1 MLMGEWRAIF
11 PLSFFGAG
19 TTVNFRGG
27 YNLLLDG
34 RPDNRLEEVSL
45 PEVLYLP
52 LKGDRFSFTRILV
65 ADGQKMRAGEP
76 VAEDPDHFGA
86 PLLSPCSGTA
96 DPTSVEGH
104 IVLRDLSRDPLIST
118 KQVDKERN
126 SAAGTDPGKSL
137 LRLGAWE
144 YLYDAW
150 TGRAPDPASIP
161 QAVIVSTV
169 RYEPFLAR
177 GDVLLRDRLEEFIAG
192 IRSLQSLYG
201 STKVYVVLP
210 KLKAGLTRQI
220 KQLCRDLDR
229 VSVVEIPIRYPY
241 DQFRLLAQRMGLK
254 PTKGVIWAFRVEG
267 VLAVGGAMNSGRPCI
282 ERVVSI
288 SGSGASRPIHLKL
301 TAGYPI
307 EQLMKEYRQEDC
319 IAIEGGL
326 FTGRI
331 LPAELKGLRPECGG
345 ITMIRR
351 HTKYSVSERIQSV
364 FDRRSYFPC
373 FVSSLCRPFPDQPT
387 NAVGGYSRPCV
398 SCGFCREVCPAG
410 IVPYHLNRLLERGRV
425 EDAKAHRV
433 DLCVGCGLC
442 SFVCPSK
449 IELSARFR
457 QAHQQIL
464 PSASLGARG
473 AV

>member
-1 MLMGEWRAIF
+1 M
-11 PLSFFGAG
+11 
-19 TTVNFRGG
+19 NYRGG

-34 RPDNRLEEVSL
+34 RPDNRIEELAL
-45 PEVLYLP
+45 PEILYLP
-52 LKGDRFSFTRILV
+52 LKGDRFSFTKILV
-65 ADGQKMRAGEP
+65 SNGQKVRAGEP
-76 VAEDPDHFGA
+76 VAEDPDYFDI

-96 DPTSVEGH
+96 DLTSVEGH
-104 IVLRDLSRDPLIST
+104 IVLRNLLRDSQIGT
-118 KQVDKERN
+118 DQADKEKN
-126 SAAGTDPGKSL
+126 LTDGVDSRKLL

-144 YLYDAW
+144 YVYDAW
-150 TGRAPDPASIP
+150 TGRLPDPASVP

-177 GDVLLRDRLEEFIAG
+177 GDILLHNRLEEFIAS

-210 KLKAGLTRQI
+210 RVKSKLTRQI

-229 VSVVEIPIRYPY
+229 VTVVEIPIRYPY
-241 DQFRLLAQRMGLK
+241 DQFRLLAQRIGLK
-254 PTKGVIWAFRVEG
+254 PSKGVIWALRVEG
-267 VLAVGGAMNSGRPCI
+267 VLAVGGALNLSRPCV

-288 SGSGASRPIHLKL
+288 SGSGASRPLHLKL

-307 EQLMKEYRQEDC
+307 ERLMKEYRQEDC

-331 LPAELKGLRPECGG
+331 LPTDLKGLRSECGG
-345 ITMIRR
+345 ITMIRK
-351 HTKYSVSERIQSV
+351 HTALSVSEKIKSV

-387 NAVGGYSRPCV
+387 NAVGGYSRPCI

-410 IVPYHLNRLLERGRV
+410 IVPYHLHRLIERDRS
-425 EDAKAHRV
+425 EDIKAHRI

-442 SFVCPSK
+442 SYVCPSK
-449 IELSARFR
+449 IELSARFG
-457 QAHQQIL
+457 QAKRQIL
-464 PSASLGARG
+464 PSASVGVRG